1 MVEQVKKSTPEFAQ
15 MQNEEAEQSRHAQ
28 EQYDL
33 AFDRTR
39 QGSYQNIIDDDT
51 AY

>member
-1 MVEQVKKSTPEFAQ
+1 MASHEEE
-15 MQNEEAEQSRHAQ
+15 NEGSRQAF

-33 AFDRTR
+33 AFEKTR